1 MIRLLVAD
9 DHTVLRQAL
18 AQVLNAEPDFEIV
31 AEAADG
37 QQAVELTRQHKPDVV
52 ILDINMPY
60 LNGVE
65 ATREIVQMDNPPYI
79 IILTMSEDDEQMLE
93 AIRAGAKGYFLKNSD
108 ISQLV
113 TAIRAVIGGDVILD
127 TKLAH
132 KVINLFRG
140 RQRPTPSATHTEQ
153 EQIVDDVK
161 LDEREVLLLRA
172 VAQGWSNQEIA
183 SYLGRSE
190 KTIKN
195 QLSQLFRKL
204 HLNNRTQAAL
214 YALKKGLITLEEVD
228 LPND

>member
-1 MIRLLVAD
+1 MIRLLIAD

-37 QQAVELTRQHKPDVV
+37 QQAVDLTHQHQPDVV

-65 ATREIVQMDNPPYI
+65 ATKAIMQMPNPPHI

-113 TAIRAVIGGDVILD
+113 TAIRAVMGGDVILD

-132 KVINLFRG
+132 KVISLFRG
-140 RQRPTPSATHTEQ
+140 RQRQAALAREEVKEH
-153 EQIVDDVK
+153 VDDDVM

-183 SYLGRSE
+183 DYLGRSE
-190 KTIKN
+190 KTVKN
-195 QLSQLFRKL
+195 QLSHLFRKL
-204 HLNNRTQAAL
+204 NLSNRTQAAL

-228 LPND
+228 LPNE

>member
-1 MIRLLVAD
+1 MIRLLIAD

-37 QQAVELTRQHKPDVV
+37 QQAVELTRQYKPDVA

-60 LNGVE
+60 LNGVD
-65 ATREIVQMDNPPYI
+65 ATRQIMQMANPPHI

-140 RQRPTPSATHTEQ
+140 RQRHAHVAREDITEQ
-153 EQIVDDVK
+153 TVDDIV

-183 SYLGRSE
+183 NYLGRSE

-195 QLSQLFRKL
+195 QLSNLFRKL
-204 HLNNRTQAAL
+204 NLNNRTQAAL

-228 LPND
+228 LPNE

>member
-37 QQAVELTRQHKPDVV
+37 QQAVDLTRQYKPDVV
-52 ILDINMPY
+52 ILDINMPH
-60 LNGVE
+60 LNGVD
-65 ATREIVQMDNPPYI
+65 ATREIMQMPNPPHI

-140 RQRPTPSATHTEQ
+140 RQRHTRVAREDVAEQ
-153 EQIVDDVK
+153 TVNDTV

-183 SYLGRSE
+183 NYLGRSE

-195 QLSQLFRKL
+195 QLSNLFRKL
-204 HLNNRTQAAL
+204 NLNNRTQAAL

-228 LPND
+228 LPNE